1 MNEHDPVPTPGYERT
16 DASVRPVLIF
26 TLGLSLAV
34 TFVVL
39 LMIALYDHLESAE
52 SASDGI
58 GHPLALPSEP
68 PAPRLQ
74 TATAD
79 DLNAHRAREDALLAQ
94 YGWVDR
100 ERGIVRLPIERAME
114 LTAERGL
121 PARK

>member
-1 MNEHDPVPTPGYERT
+1 MSEPDPHRDFGYERT
-16 DASVRPVLIF
+16 DASVRPVLVF
-26 TLGLSLAV
+26 TLGLSIAV

-39 LMIALYDHLESAE
+39 LMIALYNHLESAE

-79 DLNAHRAREDALLAQ
+79 DLTAHRAREDELLER
-94 YGWVDR
+94 YGWIDR
-100 ERGIVRLPIERAME
+100 EAGIVRLPIERALE